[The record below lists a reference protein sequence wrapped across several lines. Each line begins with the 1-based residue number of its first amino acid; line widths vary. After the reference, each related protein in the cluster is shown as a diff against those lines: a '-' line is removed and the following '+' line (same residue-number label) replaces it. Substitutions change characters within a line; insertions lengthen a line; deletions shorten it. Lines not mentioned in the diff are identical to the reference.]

1 MIKVFLVEDEIVIR
15 NGIKRG
21 IQWEEE
27 GMEFVGEASDG
38 EMAFPLIRKTKPDI
52 LITDIRMPFMNGLEL
67 SRTVLKELPETKIL
81 ILSGY
86 GEFDYAQEAL
96 RIGVQEYL
104 LKPVSSTKLLGAVK
118 DIIGVIEKEREEKE
132 LLKRYSLEM
141 EESKQRKIQDFFDR
155 LVTEQVPMA
164 EALAEGHLLGME
176 LVAESYNIILF
187 KLRLKEHEMEYSEQV
202 VAAER
207 EIRSYVASQSNVY
220 VYERGAEGLGFL
232 IKGNGKEEMAH
243 SIREFCSNLVAL
255 TNVYEGVEYYA
266 AVGKSVD
273 RLRELGDSYHEANK
287 AFSSRFAEEW
297 NRIVS
302 GGGIYVNE
310 TMDIDIHSVYSV
322 ENTRKMVQQFLHS
335 GTLDEVGS
343 FIEGYFG
350 NVRGENLKSLMM
362 RQYICMDIYFSVIAF
377 GEEIGVCREALV
389 QTCGEING
397 LSEHIGNLEKTMKYV
412 QSILQ
417 GVILLRDSAA
427 GRKYSDILAKAQYYI
442 KEHYME
448 DDMSL
453 NRLASYVNMSPSYFS
468 SIFSQESGQT
478 FVEYLTEVRMEKAK
492 ELLMCSNQKISEIVY
507 QVGYKNSHYFN
518 YIFKKTQNCSPRE
531 YRSRGK
537 ELASKNPTE

>member
-255 TNVYEGVEYYA
+255 TNAYEGVEYYA

-377 GEEIGVCREALV
+377 GEEIGICREALA

-537 ELASKNPTE
+537 ELVSKNPTE

>member
-164 EALAEGHLLGME
+164 EALAEGHVLGME

-187 KLRLKEHEMEYSEQV
+187 KLRIKEHEMEYSEQV

-207 EIRSYVASQSNVY
+207 EIRSYAASQGNVY
-220 VYERGAEGLGFL
+220 VLG
-232 IKGNGKEEMAH
+232 NCE
-243 SIREFCSNLVAL
+243 
-255 TNVYEGVEYYA
+255 T
-266 AVGKSVD
+266 
-273 RLRELGDSYHEANK
+273 
-287 AFSSRFAEEW
+287 SS
-297 NRIVS
+297 
-302 GGGIYVNE
+302 
-310 TMDIDIHSVYSV
+310 
-322 ENTRKMVQQFLHS
+322 
-335 GTLDEVGS
+335 
-343 FIEGYFG
+343 
-350 NVRGENLKSLMM
+350 
-362 RQYICMDIYFSVIAF
+362 
-377 GEEIGVCREALV
+377 
-389 QTCGEING
+389 
-397 LSEHIGNLEKTMKYV
+397 
-412 QSILQ
+412 QS
-417 GVILLRDSAA
+417 
-427 GRKYSDILAKAQYYI
+427 
-442 KEHYME
+442 
-448 DDMSL
+448 
-453 NRLASYVNMSPSYFS
+453 
-468 SIFSQESGQT
+468 
-478 FVEYLTEVRMEKAK
+478 
-492 ELLMCSNQKISEIVY
+492 
-507 QVGYKNSHYFN
+507 
-518 YIFKKTQNCSPRE
+518 
-531 YRSRGK
+531 
-537 ELASKNPTE
+537 

>member
-86 GEFDYAQEAL
+86 GGFDYAQEAL

-164 EALAEGHLLGME
+164 EALAEGHVLGME

-187 KLRLKEHEMEYSEQV
+187 KLRIKEHEMEYSEQV

-207 EIRSYVASQSNVY
+207 EIRSYAASQGNVY

-255 TNVYEGVEYYA
+255 TNVYEGVEYYV

-287 AFSSRFAEEW
+287 AFASRFAEEW
-297 NRIVS
+297 NKIVS
-302 GGGIYVNE
+302 GGDVYEND
-310 TMDIDIHSVYSV
+310 TMDIDIHNVYSV

-335 GTLDEVGS
+335 GTLDEVES

-377 GEEIGVCREALV
+377 GEEIGVCREELV

-427 GRKYSDILAKAQYYI
+427 GRKYSDILVKAQSYI
-442 KEHYME
+442 QEHYME

-537 ELASKNPTE
+537 ELSSKNPTE